1 MNIKFNEYSIGIYAL
16 YNNAIIL
23 SSLDTY
29 LPEDTDNIIFTGKYY
44 DKGIAK
50 RLQAFAPNRW
60 VLDSALNPKMDL
72 TDKYKILEYI
82 EKEFPNVEIKN
93 KDLLCNLEWNDFCR
107 IVKLGK
113 YTNKINIGKGSSIY
127 KLYDNLAN
135 GNIKDRLA
143 MFYNMLEDT
152 PDKVIE
158 SMLLTFIKKSRNYDI
173 VQSSSKYKL
182 ILKTFYERNPK
193 LDNVLI
199 SYSYKSNNWEVKD
212 RLVWL
217 LTNLK

>member
-16 YNNAIIL
+16 YNNSIIL

-29 LPEDTDNIIFTGKYY
+29 LPEDTDSIIFTGKYY

-135 GNIKDRLA
+135 GNMKDRLA
-143 MFYNMLEDT
+143 MYYKMLEDT

-158 SMLLTFIKKSRNYDI
+158 SMLLTFIKKSRNYDMI
-173 VQSSSKYKL
+173 QSSSKYKL

>member
-16 YNNAIIL
+16 YNNSIIL
-23 SSLDTY
+23 SSLDSY
-29 LPEDTDNIIFTGKYY
+29 LPDDTDKVIFTGGKYE
-44 DKGIAK
+44 KGIAK
-50 RLQAFAPNRW
+50 KLQAFVPNRW
-60 VLDSALNPKMDL
+60 VLDSTLNPKLDL

-82 EKEFPNVEIKN
+82 EKEFPNIEIKN

-113 YTNKINIGKGSSIY
+113 YTGKINIGKGSSIY

-135 GNIKDRLA
+135 GSVKDRLVI
-143 MFYNMLEDT
+143 FYNILKDT
-152 PDKVIE
+152 PDKVVE
-158 SMLLTFIKKSRNYDI
+158 SMLLTFIKKSRNADI
-173 VQSSSKYKL
+173 IQSSSKYKL
-182 ILKTFYERNPK
+182 VLKTFYERNHK
-193 LDNVLI
+193 LNNILL
-199 SYSYKSNNWEVKD
+199 SYSYKSTKWEVKD